1 MEDAVELLLM
11 QDEQMIEALTSHTA
25 QEALTDRIGA
35 RGLIG
40 GFENLDVTRSSQPRE
55 THPKFAIIIPDEIL
69 WPHAIGRGLPQLL
82 RRPSVGGRSRH
93 ADVDHSARVQ
103 EGVEEGEERT
113 EEQVCHG
120 KKVAGPDLLGM
131 GVYERP
137 PRLSSWPCG
146 TDLPHVLLNGALADA
161 DAQFEQ
167 FAPDPLCSEDGDCP
181 LPSLSSRPRSP
192 GRSLVW
198 EKLPSICT
206 SKRV

>member
-1 MEDAVELLLM
+1 MSTRLVLLLM
-11 QDEQMIEALTSHTA
+11 EDEQLIEAFTSDTA
-25 QEALTDRIGA
+25 QEPLTDGIGS
-35 RGLIG
+35 RGVIRRC
-40 GFENLDVTRSSQPRE
+40 ENLNATRLGNLRK
-55 THPKFAIIIPDEIL
+55 THPKLAIVVPDEIL
-69 WPHAIGRGLPQLL
+69 RSHAIGRGLPKLL
-82 RRPSVGGRSRH
+82 RGPRVGGRSRH
-93 ADVDHSARVQ
+93 TDMDHSARVQ
-103 EGVEEGEERT
+103 FDDEEGEERT
-113 EEQVCHG
+113 EEEVSDWE
-120 KKVAGPDLLGM
+120 KVAGPDLLGM

-137 PRLSSWPCG
+137 PRLSSWPGG
-146 TDLPHVLLNGALADA
+146 TDQPHVLLNGALADA